1 MKKNKNLYK
10 IILDILMTAVL
21 VVLMKI
27 TITGILWHELLGIGV
42 FLLFI
47 FHKLININTLS
58 CLIKK
63 FKKIPI
69 RSKSMLILDILLFID
84 FIVVAG
90 TGILISQELF
100 SSYFTLS
107 NTYLVSAIH
116 HSSAY
121 IGLILISIH
130 IGLHWSCIISI
141 IKDKLHLKNA
151 NRART
156 ILSRITAVAIMFLGI
171 QSSYNQNVLSVISQ
185 PINSNASSV
194 LGASTAG
201 LEDISLLNDNSIDVP
216 SQNTTAYDV
225 SASDT
230 TTLNE
235 YLSSLF
241 CTLCPEHCPLS
252 NPLCSKGEVLA
263 QEATAEYYSQY
274 GSSSSPLE
282 SDNITTDENDKDD
295 DSTENY
301 YHGKGNRRLRETSE
315 DEDNVNTADN
325 NDENA
330 ETETL
335 VSKKLPIQNAFDYV
349 SIMGL
354 YIGGTHYLI
363 KIPRKKK

>member
-10 IILDILMTAVL
+10 IILDILMTTIL

-69 RSKSMLILDILLFID
+69 QSKSMLILDILLFIN
-84 FIVVAG
+84 FIVVVG

-100 SSYFTLS
+100 SSYFALS
-107 NTYLVSAIH
+107 NAYLVSAIH

-130 IGLHWSCIISI
+130 IGLHWSCIINI
-141 IKDKLHLKNA
+141 VKNKLRLKN
-151 NRART
+151 T
-156 ILSRITAVAIMFLGI
+156 SRIRTAFSHIAAVAIMFLGI
-171 QSSYNQNVLSVISQ
+171 QSSYNQNVLSVVSQ
-185 PINSNASSV
+185 PLNNESAALASSV
-194 LGASTAG
+194 TDS
-201 LEDISLLNDNSIDVP
+201 EDILLLNNSDTD
-216 SQNTTAYDV
+216 STSANTTAYNV
-225 SASDT
+225 SFTSEI
-230 TTLNE
+230 TLNE

-241 CTLCPEHCPLS
+241 CTLCPKQCPLS
-252 NPLCSKGEVLA
+252 SPMCSKGEVLA

-274 GSSSSPLE
+274 GSSSTASTAE
-282 SDNITTDENDKDD
+282 NNTTDENDSAENSYNTKGKHRSYEASEEDD
-295 DSTENY
+295 KSNIVEN
-301 YHGKGNRRLRETSE
+301 NEENDVIT
-315 DEDNVNTADN
+315 DTTA
-325 NDENA
+325 A
-330 ETETL
+330 E
-335 VSKKLPIQNAFDYV
+335 KLPIQNAFEYV

>member
-10 IILDILMTAVL
+10 IILDIFMTAVL

-63 FKKIPI
+63 FKKVPI
-69 RSKSMLILDILLFID
+69 QSKCMLILDVLLFID
-84 FIVVAG
+84 FIVVVG

-107 NTYLVSAIH
+107 NTYFVSALH

-130 IGLHWSCIISI
+130 IGLHWSCIINI
-141 IKDKLHLKNA
+141 VKVKMRLKNT
-151 NRART
+151 NRIRT
-156 ILSRITAVAIMFLGI
+156 AFSRIAAVAIMFLGI
-171 QSSYNQNVLSVISQ
+171 QSSYNQNVLSVVSQ
-185 PINSNASSV
+185 PLNNESAALASSV
-194 LGASTAG
+194 TDS
-201 LEDISLLNDNSIDVP
+201 EDILLLNNADTDSA
-216 SQNTTAYDV
+216 SANTTAYNV
-225 SASDT
+225 SSKSDI
-230 TTLNE
+230 TLNQ

-241 CTLCPEHCPLS
+241 CTLCPKHCPLS
-252 NPLCSKGEVLA
+252 SPMCSKGEALA

-274 GSSSSPLE
+274 GSSSSSLE
-282 SDNITTDENDKDD
+282 SDNITTDENDKDED
-295 DSTENY
+295 NTEN
-301 YHGKGNRRLRETSE
+301 HANGKRRSHEISE
-315 DEDNVNTADN
+315 DADN
-325 NDENA
+325 STDKSTTDNRDNDEKINSTNNNPIANA
-330 ETETL
+330 
-335 VSKKLPIQNAFDYV
+335 VDYV

-354 YIGGTHYLI
+354 YVGATHYII